1 MRVFEILKKCKNP
14 IFFVYTYTA
23 HLEKTSFIFKIANSL
38 LIRQKS
44 NAFWWFLKHQIN
56 LPKISLN
63 FWPFSMILNFSKTVV
78 PQFLTNVL
86 FGSFFRRFLGH
97 FFGQF
102 LDHFWTKIWTI
113 FCIIFSPNFDFLTKF
128 FSRYTRPAR
137 AIFSALLSVSKK
149 VEKRGQKKI

>member
-63 FWPFSMILNFSKTVV
+63 FWPFSTILNFSKTVS
-78 PQFLTNVL
+78 QFLTNVL
-86 FGSFFRRFLGH
+86 LDH
-97 FFGQF
+97 FFDDFWVIF
-102 LDHFWTKIWTI
+102 LANFWTIFWTKIWTI